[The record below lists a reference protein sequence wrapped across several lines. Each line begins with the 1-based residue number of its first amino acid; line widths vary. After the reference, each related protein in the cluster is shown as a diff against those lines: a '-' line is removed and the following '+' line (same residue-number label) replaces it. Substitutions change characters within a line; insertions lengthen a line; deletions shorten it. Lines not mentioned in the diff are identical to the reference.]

1 MNEENHLEDAQ
12 EQTPQYLEM
21 PKRDF
26 PFIWYSL
33 SITFIVLVIY
43 FLGTGILSE
52 FILNDETMIT
62 MGYLNAGAQIMF
74 LLFPILFASYPI
86 PLKFRTIFRWEEPL
100 NIKILSLAFLA
111 LIFFQFF
118 VSGYSVLQEHLIPNS
133 LMYEY
138 LKLKDNIEGLYHSLL
153 GGDTYFDFLRSIL
166 IAAFVPAIAEEFV
179 FRGFLQR
186 SLEEKLKPV
195 IAIIISGVFFGMIH
209 FNPIDMLPLI
219 MIGIFLGYLAY
230 VSGNILIPIIIH
242 FANNAFAISMFY
254 LADVAVT
261 DSAAGELSLMLSLL
275 FCFGGLAFV
284 LLICYMIYG
293 MREQ

>member
-1 MNEENHLEDAQ
+1 MSEEKHLEDGQ
-12 EQTPQYLEM
+12 EQTPQYLEIPM
-21 PKRDF
+21 RDF

-52 FILNDETMIT
+52 FFFKDEEMSF

-74 LLFPILFASYPI
+74 LLFPVLLASYPI
-86 PLKFRTIFRWEEPL
+86 PLKFKTIFRLDRPL

-111 LIFFQFF
+111 LIFFQIF

-138 LKLKDNIEGLYHSLL
+138 ENLKETIEGLYHSLL

-166 IAAFVPAIAEEFV
+166 IAAVVPAIAEEFV

-186 SLEEKLKPV
+186 TLEEKLKPV

-230 VSGNILIPIIIH
+230 VSGSIIIPIIIH
-242 FANNAFAISMFY
+242 FANNAFAISVFY
-254 LADVAVT
+254 WADVDVT
-261 DSAAGELSLMLSLL
+261 ESAAGELSLMLSLL
-275 FCFGGLAFV
+275 FCFGGWH
-284 LLICYMIYG
+284 LLY
-293 MREQ
+293 